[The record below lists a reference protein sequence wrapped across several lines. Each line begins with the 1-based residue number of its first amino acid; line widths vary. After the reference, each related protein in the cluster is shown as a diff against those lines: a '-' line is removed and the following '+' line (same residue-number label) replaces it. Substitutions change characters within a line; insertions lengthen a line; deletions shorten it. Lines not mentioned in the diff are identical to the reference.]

1 MSYNY
6 IFQKML
12 FLGYFIIKK
21 ELQTSVHSPL
31 SAIAIPISVPALF
44 QLPASG
50 QYSQRYPFLLVRPD
64 SGIFHFMLFPLKYS
78 IISILSL

>member
-31 SAIAIPISVPALF
+31 SAIAIPISVPALPK
-44 QLPASG
+44 L
-50 QYSQRYPFLLVRPD
+50 
-64 SGIFHFMLFPLKYS
+64 SGIAAIFSKSRCTVSSFCDDLLYS
-78 IISILSL
+78 